1 MRCGEVEERLAAAK
15 QHALSQTETIDAL
28 FRAIDEISAQA
39 RAKRLELDKL
49 VKARKV
55 AIRDEIVI
63 GAAKA
68 LQTHIDK
75 INESFGGKV
84 RMPHV
89 TADFAGAIKGKKTIT
104 SLRDSADTELARA
117 KIEAS
122 QIGDGIRANLES
134 LRTLAKDHAFLF
146 NDAQQLVL
154 KDNDDTVA
162 LIKVRIS
169 DHQKAEE
176 VKAEQQREQIR
187 QEERERAIERLPPS

>member
-1 MRCGEVEERLAAAK
+1 M
-15 QHALSQTETIDAL
+15 
-28 FRAIDEISAQA
+28 
-39 RAKRLELDKL
+39 ELDKL

-154 KDNDDTVA
+154 KDNDD
-162 LIKVRIS
+162 R
-169 DHQKAEE
+169 
-176 VKAEQQREQIR
+176 
-187 QEERERAIERLPPS
+187 

>member
-154 KDNDDTVA
+154 KDNDD
-162 LIKVRIS
+162 R
-169 DHQKAEE
+169 
-176 VKAEQQREQIR
+176 
-187 QEERERAIERLPPS
+187 